1 MSYWVVQPQPR
12 GGLTTVRLE
21 LIFAESTFAF
31 TGELELLLLKLDL
44 TIQDRGP
51 SPSLRRVQHLPL
63 KAKMLIQQTL
73 MLGARLSD
81 LL

>member
-1 MSYWVVQPQPR
+1 MNQH
-12 GGLTTVRLE
+12 
-21 LIFAESTFAF
+21 LIKLAF

-44 TIQDRGP
+44 TIQDRGL
-51 SPSLRRVQHLPL
+51 SLRRVQHLPL
-63 KAKMLIQQTL
+63 KVSFMKILIQQTL